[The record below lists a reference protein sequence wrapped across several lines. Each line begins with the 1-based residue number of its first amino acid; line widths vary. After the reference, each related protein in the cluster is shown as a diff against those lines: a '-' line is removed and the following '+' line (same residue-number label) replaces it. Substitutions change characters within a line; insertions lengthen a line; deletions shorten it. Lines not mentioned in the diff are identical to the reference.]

1 LSTKP
6 LLQRVASRLAGF
18 FGIRFYD
25 LYYVEKSLLSEI
37 EAVDSPIELT
47 IREAT
52 GQDLETIMDRL
63 GPEIRKN
70 FHNAGALGST
80 CFIALHQ
87 GNITGYTWM
96 NRRYID
102 LVGHIAAK
110 LPAEGSYS
118 YNSLVFPEYR
128 GKRVFQ
134 SMIRL
139 VYLKMKQEN
148 RRFTANLVDKD
159 NLPSIA
165 ARERFGATFQNARFL
180 KLPGFRPLTIGKK
193 FVMGKTVS
201 S

>member
-1 LSTKP
+1 
-6 LLQRVASRLAGF
+6 LLQRVLSRLAGF

-25 LYYVEKSLLSEI
+25 LYYVEKSLLTEI
-37 EAVDSPIELT
+37 ETVDSSIAL
-47 IREAT
+47 IVREAT
-52 GQDLETIMDRL
+52 AQDLENIMERL
-63 GPEIRKN
+63 GPKTRKN
-70 FHNAGALGST
+70 FHTAGAIGST
-80 CFIALHQ
+80 CFVALHE
-87 GNITGYTWM
+87 GNIAGYTWM

-118 YNSLVFPEYR
+118 YNSYVFPEYR

-139 VYLKMKQEN
+139 VYLKMQQEN
-148 RRFTANLVDKD
+148 RKFTANLVDKD
-159 NLPSIA
+159 NLPSIT

-180 KLPGFRPLTIGKK
+180 KLPGFHPLAVGRK

-201 S
+201 G

>member
-1 LSTKP
+1 MSSKP

-25 LYYVEKSLLSEI
+25 LYYVEKSLLTEI
-37 EAVDSPIELT
+37 ETVDSPIEL
-47 IREAT
+47 IVREAT
-52 GQDLETIMDRL
+52 AQELEAIIEKL
-63 GPEIRKN
+63 GPKTRKN
-70 FHNAGALGST
+70 FRNAGAIGST
-80 CFIALHQ
+80 CFIALHK
-87 GNITGYTWM
+87 GNIAGYTWI
-96 NRRYID
+96 NRRHID
-102 LVGHIAAK
+102 LVGQIAAK

-118 YNSLVFPEYR
+118 YNSYVFPEYR

-139 VYLKMKQEN
+139 VYLKMQQEN
-148 RRFTANLVDKD
+148 RKFTANLVDKD

-193 FVMGKTVS
+193 FVMGKTGS